1 MIYKFK
7 YSVISIQQVCIHLEY
22 YAMQVYVIQIIE

>member
-1 MIYKFK
+1 MEPN
-7 YSVISIQQVCIHLEY
+7 SGISIQQVCIHLEY